1 MSRVVPSGA
10 RSKKVQFILSGMNP
24 ICVSAQARIEHGLR
38 TTENC
43 NLIGNKWAV
52 DMLRKHIVNG
62 TTRHAYLFAGPPG
75 LGRRTLALRFAQAL
89 NCITPAAPGIP
100 CGECRDCKQIAAMHH
115 ADMTVIQ
122 AESEGGTLKVDQIR
136 EARRTLV
143 LKPYQASYRVALF
156 LRFQEANDNAANALL
171 KTLEEAPSYAV
182 LILTADNPE
191 QLLPTIVSRC
201 EVLRLRPLRVDD
213 VTNEL
218 ERRGIENG
226 RAKLI
231 AHISGGRFG
240 YALRL
245 LEDDALLGWRE
256 ERLNDLQTLLSAS
269 RVEKF
274 AYAEKLSKDKESM
287 RQAILV
293 WLSYWRDVMLRTV
306 QAETPLVNVDRNLE
320 IEDVA
325 GKLDLSA
332 ARQMV
337 CTLEGALEK
346 MERNVNSRLLA
357 EVLLLDLPKV

>member
-1 MSRVVPSGA
+1 ML
-10 RSKKVQFILSGMNP
+10 KKHV
-24 ICVSAQARIEHGLR
+24 
-38 TTENC
+38 
-43 NLIGNKWAV
+43 
-52 DMLRKHIVNG
+52 VNG

-89 NCITPAAPGIP
+89 NCPTPIDAGVP
-100 CGECRDCKQIAAMHH
+100 CGECRDCKQIAAMQY
-115 ADMTVIQ
+115 ADLTVVQ
-122 AESEGGTLKVDQIR
+122 AEAEGGTLKVDQIR
-136 EARRTLV
+136 ESRRTLT
-143 LKPYQASYRVALF
+143 LKPYQAKYRVALF

-201 EVLRLRPLRVDD
+201 EVLRLRPLRVEE
-213 VTNEL
+213 VQREL
-218 ERRGIENG
+218 ENRGPEGG

-245 LEDDALLGWRE
+245 IENESLLGRRE
-256 ERLNDLQTLLSAS
+256 ERLNDLQSLISAS

-274 AYAEKLSKDKESM
+274 AYADKLSKDKESM
-287 RQAILV
+287 YQTILI
-293 WLSYWRDVMLRTV
+293 WLSYWRDVMLRTAH
-306 QAETPLVNVDRNLE
+306 AETPLVNVDRNVE
-320 IEDVA
+320 IEDIA
-325 GKLDLSA
+325 GRLDLSM
-332 ARQMV
+332 ARRV
-337 CTLEGALEK
+337 VSGLEDVLEK

>member
-1 MSRVVPSGA
+1 M
-10 RSKKVQFILSGMNP
+10 MN
-24 ICVSAQARIEHGLR
+24 
-38 TTENC
+38 NNW
-43 NLIGNKWAV
+43 NLVGHEWAV
-52 DMLRKHIVNG
+52 DMLKKHVING

-89 NCITPAAPGIP
+89 NCPTPVDAGIP
-100 CGECRDCKQIAAMHH
+100 CGECRDCKQIETMQH
-115 ADMTVIQ
+115 ADLTIIQ

-136 EARRTLV
+136 ETRRSLT
-143 LKPYQASYRVALF
+143 LKPYQANYRVALF

-201 EVLRLRPLRVDD
+201 EVLRLRPLKIESVQSALENRGVE
-213 VTNEL
+213 TNL
-218 ERRGIENG
+218 
-226 RAKLI
+226 AKLI

-245 LEDDALLGWRE
+245 IENEALLEKRE
-256 ERLNDLQTLLSAS
+256 ERLNDLQSLISAS

-274 AYAEKLSKDKESM
+274 AYADKLARDKESM
-287 RQAILV
+287 RQAVLI
-293 WLSYWRDVMLRTV
+293 WLSYWRDVMLRSA
-306 QAETPLVNVDRNLE
+306 QAETPLVNVDRNVE
-320 IEDVA
+320 IEDLA
-325 GKLDLSA
+325 GRLNLSI
-332 ARQMV
+332 ARRAV
-337 CTLEGALEK
+337 SDFEDVLEK

>member
-1 MSRVVPSGA
+1 M
-10 RSKKVQFILSGMNP
+10 MN
-24 ICVSAQARIEHGLR
+24 
-38 TTENC
+38 NNW
-43 NLIGNKWAV
+43 NLVGHEWAV
-52 DMLRKHIVNG
+52 DMLKKHVING

-89 NCITPAAPGIP
+89 NCPTPVDAGIP
-100 CGECRDCKQIAAMHH
+100 CGECRDCKQIETMQH
-115 ADMTVIQ
+115 ADLTIIQ

-136 EARRTLV
+136 EIRRSLTF
-143 LKPYQASYRVALF
+143 KPYQANYRVALF

-201 EVLRLRPLRVDD
+201 EVLRLRPLKIESVQSA
-213 VTNEL
+213 L
-218 ERRGIENG
+218 ENRGVETSL
-226 RAKLI
+226 AKLI

-245 LEDDALLGWRE
+245 IENEAPLEKRE
-256 ERLNDLQTLLSAS
+256 ERLNDLQSLISAS

-274 AYAEKLSKDKESM
+274 AYADKLARDKESM
-287 RQAILV
+287 RQAVLI
-293 WLSYWRDVMLRTV
+293 WLSYWRDVMLRSA
-306 QAETPLVNVDRNLE
+306 QAETPLINVDRNVE
-320 IEDVA
+320 IEDLA
-325 GKLDLSA
+325 GRLDLSI
-332 ARQMV
+332 ARRAV
-337 CTLEGALEK
+337 SDFEDVLEK